1 MCKGVNGIYNRFI
14 KRFLDIICA
23 VLAMVVFSWLYVIVA
38 LLVRIKLGS
47 PVIYK
52 QQRPG
57 KIDKKT
63 GKEKIFNIYKFRS
76 MSNAKDAKGSL
87 LPDAQRLTRFGRL
100 LRATSLDELPEAW
113 NILNGDMS
121 VIGPRPLVVKYLP
134 YYNEEERRRHIVRPG
149 LSGWAQVNGRTA
161 ASWEQRFKF
170 DVEYVEN
177 ISFFF
182 DMKILVETVRKVI
195 KRSDIVEAGSQG
207 DFDKHRIK
215 QMQEAEIASCVK
227 DTDYRA
233 QGYSIGEVERYK

>member
-233 QGYSIGEVERYK
+233 QGYSIGEAERYK